1 MSEQQQGQ
9 EQQQQLMEQ
18 FGKRITDAATTGSR
32 TGFVIKMGR
41 PTGNTISDPLSEE
54 GDESVPEMVYDT
66 TKTYYRRSMSTQD
79 YKRYLDAKNRLA
91 KELDEAKRIDLT
103 LRMYE
108 YLALKFL
115 GMTHEEFK
123 LADFD
128 DIVVATLACDSLF
141 GMGGSRQQQQQQPV
155 PEQVKVRRQSRIPPE
170 SIRRLPP
177 EERYYTSPDEE

>member
-1 MSEQQQGQ
+1 
-9 EQQQQLMEQ
+9 
-18 FGKRITDAATTGSR
+18 
-32 TGFVIKMGR
+32 
-41 PTGNTISDPLSEE
+41 LSEE
-54 GDESVPEMVYDT
+54 GDESFPEMVYDT

-141 GMGGSRQQQQQQPV
+141 GMGGSRQQQQQPV